1 MVATGPMTRRA
12 ALLLSGAGILA
23 ACSRDRFRLEPVVV
37 GGAQV
42 LPDMTVMAALDA
54 SAEHRR
60 FAEALRMSGLAK
72 ALSGPGPFTILAP
85 TDAAFAGIRPK
96 ADAER
101 IGQDAAYLKAV
112 LRAHILP
119 ARVLRADL
127 EAGIAA
133 NGGETKVLGL
143 NAQPVTFDRDNGT
156 IRAYDLRRRRA
167 RVGPMDAIAANG
179 IIHVLD
185 DVLLPPEEEEKGA

>member
-1 MVATGPMTRRA
+1 M
-12 ALLLSGAGILA
+12 LA

-42 LPDMTVMAALDA
+42 LPDMTVMQALDA
-54 SAEHRR
+54 SADHRR
-60 FAEALRMSGLAK
+60 FAEAVRASGLEE
-72 ALSGPGPFTILAP
+72 ALSGPGPFTLLAP

-96 ADAER
+96 VDAER
-101 IGQDAAYLKAV
+101 MQREAAYLKAV

-127 EAGIAA
+127 DAGIAA

-156 IRAYDLRRRRA
+156 IRAYDLRRRRSL
-167 RVGPMDAIAANG
+167 VGPMDAIASNG

-185 DVLLPPEEEEKGA
+185 DVLLPPEEEDEEGT